1 MLSRAQV
8 SLLGVIFRLRHSIRP
23 VLIILVFAAISLLTL
38 QSLRT
43 VLAKSAGLRNAAAV
57 KLQDPSQPQVGPGL
71 PQVGSNAQ
79 RSAASSTKA
88 GSILFF
94 HKFTS
99 NAERPNEINTLLTIT
114 NTNPRDPINVRVFL
128 VSDCSV
134 EDRFVT
140 LVANQSRALLA
151 GKEVPGKTGYA
162 VAIAVNSQGLPTQ
175 FNWLI
180 GNTNIRGEWG
190 HEASYNALAVAK
202 RSRGPLSSNDS
213 GIAADILFNDVDY
226 DRLPKTVAIDH
237 LQNQDAVYDPLFIT
251 DVALFSPAADLSGST
266 PSKIKLNATAYNS
279 TGQSFPQ
286 TTDIGCGLNASVSE
300 IWTAPPF
307 NQIIAAN
314 RTGWATF
321 AASGEAEELPILGL
335 SLTDGANDSMHN
347 ARVMQILEWL
357 DSFRVTFPVKLP
369 ENPVTDSETLDLP
382 AATGTSLGAS
392 ENKTG
397 SILLFP
403 RFVSGAYGST
413 QLFLTNTHPT
423 QKVNLRVFLNGL
435 ADPSEV
441 TDTIVSVPA
450 LQTITLN
457 SQEIAPE
464 QRGWV
469 LVMAIDNRMRP
480 YQFNYLIGSAQ
491 VNETSGQRASFNALS
506 VAKNAEGAV
515 PRNSDLATADLL
527 FNDEVYDRLPLTTAM
542 AFVPSQLENSTLL
555 GFSRINN
562 SLLEAP
568 STRGAATVTLY
579 DKQLAVFNANVPRTE
594 TQLNQIRPSL
604 VQPPITSTLQR
615 GDHGW
620 LKLFTNAP
628 LVSWSLNLATAPFS
642 VDFNGLWRGGF
653 SGDGN
658 LHILTTDESFTIK
671 VPANNPNNHPPVAVA
686 ELIDFQVEARR
697 SSGTIVRLDGS
708 SSRDEDPQDPLT
720 YQWFDNNQLVSSAQI
735 ADRTLG
741 IGNHTIE
748 LVVTDGSGISS
759 LPAEQS
765 VAVVDSIPPRISGL
779 PSAIAKVTDSVS
791 GEPIDFAMPI
801 AYDMVDGN
809 VTVTASHGSGSVFPL
824 GKTVVTFTAQDRA
837 GNKSTATMEVTLTFG
852 ASQPLTGGVIG
863 DKAPFMDNIN
873 DLYVKAGEVRNIPLK
888 AEDPDGDPVTFSL
901 MNAPSYAQIISGDP
915 GSRTAILLLAPQAD
929 LTEGKAGVRVV
940 VNDGRGETFITLPFR
955 IMFSD
960 VPNDDTGS
968 GEGKNR
974 PPIAVIEKLPA
985 TIQATAKTG
994 AEVMLDASNSS
1005 DPDGNDLSFSWFDGE
1020 TLISRQ
1026 AVAKVN
1032 LEVGTHSIKL
1042 VVFDGKDGI
1051 TTAGPLSIAV
1061 LPRPLTAISAAPN
1074 RLNRPGTETLTILG
1088 TGFDQAPL
1096 IVFTKE
1102 GISTL
1107 NFVSV
1112 EEDKIVITV
1121 SVSEGATPG
1130 FRDLYVVNSNGKN
1143 VRLRSALYV
1152 NP

>member
-1 MLSRAQV
+1 MLYRAQV
-8 SLLGVIFRLRHSIRP
+8 SLIRVAFPPLHFIRLA
-23 VLIILVFAAISLLTL
+23 LIILVFAAVSLATF

-43 VLAKSAGLRNAAAV
+43 VFAKSVSLNNAAAV
-57 KLQDPSQPQVGPGL
+57 RQLDPTQPQVGPGL

-99 NAERPNEINTLLTIT
+99 DADRPNEINTLLTLT
-114 NTNPRDPINVRVFL
+114 NTNPRDQVSVRIFL
-128 VSDCSV
+128 VSDCAV
-134 EDRFVT
+134 EDRFLT

-151 GKEVPGKTGYA
+151 SKEVPGKTGYA
-162 VAIAVNSQGLPTQ
+162 IAVAVNSQGLPTQ

-180 GNTNIRGEWG
+180 GNTNIRGQWG

-202 RSRGPLSSNDS
+202 RSRGPVSLNEN
-213 GIAADILFNDVDY
+213 GITADILFNDVDY

-237 LQNQDAVYDPLFIT
+237 LRNQDPVHDPLFVT
-251 DVALFSPAADLSGST
+251 DVALFSPPADMSVST
-266 PSKIKLNATAYNS
+266 PGKIKLTATAYSS

-286 TTDIGCGLNASVSE
+286 TTDISCGLNASVSE
-300 IWTAPPF
+300 IWTTPPF

-314 RTGWATF
+314 RSGWATF
-321 AASGEAEELPILGL
+321 AASSEVEALPILGL
-335 SLTDGANDSMHN
+335 SLTDGANESMHN
-347 ARVMQILEWL
+347 ARVMQTLEWL
-357 DSFRVTFPVKLP
+357 DSFRVTVPVKLP
-369 ENPVTDSETLDLP
+369 ENPVADSETGDLP

-392 ENKTG
+392 ENKPG

-403 RFVSGAYGST
+403 RFISGAYGST
-413 QLFLTNTHPT
+413 QFFLTNTHPT
-423 QKVNLRVFLNGL
+423 QKVNLRVFFSGL
-435 ADPSEV
+435 VEPAEV
-441 TDTIVSVPA
+441 KNAILSVPA
-450 LQTITLN
+450 LQTIVLN
-457 SQEIAPE
+457 SQEISPE

-469 LVMAIDNRMRP
+469 LVVAINNRMQP

-491 VNETSGQRASFNALS
+491 VNEASGQRASFNALS
-506 VAKNAEGAV
+506 IAKNTEGAV
-515 PRNSDLATADLL
+515 PRNSDLETADLL

-555 GFSRINN
+555 GFSRINSN
-562 SLLEAP
+562 LLAAP
-568 STRGAATVTLY
+568 TTRGAATVTLY

-594 TQLNQIRPSL
+594 TQLDQIRPSL
-604 VQPPITSTLQR
+604 VQPPISSTLQR

-620 LKLFTNAP
+620 LKLFSNTP

-642 VDFNGLWRGGF
+642 VDFNGVWRGGF

-658 LHILTTDESFTIK
+658 LHILTSDESYTVK
-671 VPANNPNNHPPVAVA
+671 VPANNPNNHPPAAVA
-686 ELIDFQVEARR
+686 EMIDFQIEARR

-708 SSRDEDPQDPLT
+708 LSSDEDPFDPLT
-720 YQWFDNNQLVSSAQI
+720 YEWFDNNQSVSSAQI

-741 IGNHTIE
+741 IGNHIIE
-748 LVVTDGSGISS
+748 LVVTDDSGISS

-765 VAVVDSIPPRISGL
+765 VAVVDTTPPRISGL
-779 PSAIAKVTDSVS
+779 PSAIAKVTDSTS
-791 GEPIDFAMPI
+791 GEPINFSLPI

-809 VTVTASHGSGSVFPL
+809 LTVTSSHGSGSVFPL
-824 GKTVVTFTAQDRA
+824 GRTVVTFTAQDRA

-852 ASQPLTGGVIG
+852 APQPQTGGVIG
-863 DKAPFMDNIN
+863 DKAPLMDNIN
-873 DLYVKAGEVRNIPLK
+873 DLYVKAGEIRNIPLQ

-901 MNAPSYAQIISGDP
+901 VNAPSYAQIISGDP
-915 GSRTAILLLAPQAD
+915 GSRNATLFVAPPEG

-940 VNDGRGETFITLPFR
+940 VNDGRGETFVTLPFR
-955 IMFSD
+955 IMISD

-985 TIQATAKTG
+985 TIQATTKTG
-994 AEVMLDASNSS
+994 AEVILDASNSS

-1020 TLISRQ
+1020 TLISRE

-1032 LEVGTHSIKL
+1032 LAVGTHLIKL

-1051 TTAGPLSIAV
+1051 TTAGPLSIVV
-1061 LPRPLTAISAAPN
+1061 LPRTLMATSAAPN
-1074 RLNRPGTETLTILG
+1074 RLNRPSTETLTILG
-1088 TGFDQAPL
+1088 SGFDQAPL
-1096 IVFTKE
+1096 IVFAKE
-1102 GISTL
+1102 GISVV

-1112 EEDKIVITV
+1112 EEDKIVVTIAV
-1121 SVSEGATPG
+1121 SDNATPG

-1143 VRLRSALYV
+1143 VRLRSALFV